1 MTCLTGITSDIIND
15 CTNQPIGG
23 IEQVVYAFNREDLS
37 ATVDSTNPFLLT
49 ALAVAV
55 GSKGYKI
62 QGFKKTN
69 NAGFDLEV
77 EDTMPDKY
85 PQFFSAVIWGID
97 SDTVQNL
104 NNLNDIVI
112 VVQNKNKGVSG
123 SGAFEVYGFDTGLY
137 KSSLTK
143 RSNDNGGTFQLE
155 MTSLS
160 GEAPTKSHYVL
171 LSETVAAT
179 VTMLESLMEI
189 QANPEA

>member
-1 MTCLTGITSDIIND
+1 M
-15 CTNQPIGG
+15 
-23 IEQVVYAFNREDLS
+23 
-37 ATVDSTNPFLLT
+37 
-49 ALAVAV
+49 AV

-85 PQFFSAVIWGID
+85 PTVFSVRLFGGID

-143 RSNDNGGTFQLE
+143 RSNDNGGTFQLRNDFFVGG
-155 MTSLS
+155 SS
-160 GEAPTKSHYVL
+160 TKSHYVL